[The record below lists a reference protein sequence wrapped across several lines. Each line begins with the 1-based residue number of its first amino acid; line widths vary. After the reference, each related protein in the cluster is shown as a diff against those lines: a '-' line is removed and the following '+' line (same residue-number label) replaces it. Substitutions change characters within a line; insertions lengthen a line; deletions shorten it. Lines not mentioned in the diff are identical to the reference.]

1 MRSGHQESKNPRKQP
16 PVSRAASIAMI
27 IGISAEI
34 TAYETGTDRI
44 LAYILV
50 GLGVVLT
57 ASAYW
62 PVLHSSSRVVR
73 FFSAAGI
80 NALTRMMDF
89 S

>member
-1 MRSGHQESKNPRKQP
+1 MVTKNRKIPETATSQP
-16 PVSRAASIAMI
+16 GGSIAMI

-62 PVLHSSSRVVR
+62 PVLHSSARVVR